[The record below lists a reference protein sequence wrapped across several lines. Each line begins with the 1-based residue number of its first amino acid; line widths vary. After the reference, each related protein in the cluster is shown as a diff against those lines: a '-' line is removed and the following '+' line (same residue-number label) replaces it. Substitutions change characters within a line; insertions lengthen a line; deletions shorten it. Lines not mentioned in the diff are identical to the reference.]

1 MPYQLQIAQWTPL
14 RKTQLVICKMT
25 LDLHKKTRLTGAL
38 EDWVEV
44 ADDGL
49 GAIPVFKTPDVAVA
63 DIVVVS
69 TSSTEVVKLT
79 VSSTE
84 LLVVH
89 VTVAEG

>member
-1 MPYQLQIAQWTPL
+1 
-14 RKTQLVICKMT
+14 MT